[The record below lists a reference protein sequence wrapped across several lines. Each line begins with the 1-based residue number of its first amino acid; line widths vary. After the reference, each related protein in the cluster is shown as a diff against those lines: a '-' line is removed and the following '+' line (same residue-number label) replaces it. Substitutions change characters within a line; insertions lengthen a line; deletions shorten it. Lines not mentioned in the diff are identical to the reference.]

1 MPQIKKSFSAGRM
14 NKDIDERLLPNGE
27 YRDAINVQ
35 VRTTSSTDDGIGA
48 AGTVQNIKGTILRA
62 NAGDTL
68 TYNFRDYV
76 KNPVDGYG
84 VDSVWAYA
92 SSLSSY
98 SQEDQENKFAIG
110 LNDVVPLYPGQIWP
124 AGWPSVWNISGISNA
139 CYGRA
144 QDKYTKDFTKVVAS
158 VADEKNNK
166 AYFFIASPKP
176 PSDYSM
182 VTQYGLAR
190 PGNAYN
196 NVLYDYDITNG
207 FTKHPTVEFI
217 DSIIEVDVDDS
228 GVGPNTRQVVVDRYC
243 VIETLTDR
251 LGNSSNNPNY
261 GKKLFHH
268 PGSDFT
274 NNTVNFFQEG
284 GGNFV
289 SELGANEY
297 GGYITATSSGQGG
310 VSDWDGTSFQAWKI
324 PVELSKKLRPGMTM
338 TGYKSHLLEFSQDY
352 LDYDNYINVQNQ
364 YDESLE
370 TVTGRIKQ
378 IVSGIL
384 YFYDPIFDSLEDVDA
399 LVFKDEGVLKFA
411 KQDYSFV
418 TNPNI
423 TGVNIIDDFLF
434 WTDNYSEPK
443 KINIKRSKHGTII
456 PKGNYYIT
464 SEISES
470 YSVPQSWSGNMQSE
484 YSNLSNCSLS
494 TFLKLKDQVSGE
506 YIYPHD
512 IEYSSIES
520 EGLNLFFNGY
530 STGVNFL
537 KEEHITVIRKAPT
550 TAPTIHME
558 SRQPMENLLITDY
571 SFDLSSDETSIGT
584 EKWITNQNI
593 LSSTSFRSSDV
604 IRFTNAQD
612 TELIIT
618 AKFISYLDDSS
629 GDFEYSS
636 VVSNS
641 MAVEILSSEGD
652 SSTLDTTNAN
662 AKMFTVKLIAKT
674 DPIFELEMCRFGYRY
689 QYEDGEYS
697 SFSPFSE
704 IAFKPGEFD
713 YESKKG
719 FNLGMVNTITNLVI
733 KDFIPPSPE
742 RPRDVAAVDILY
754 KKVNEP
760 NVFVVKTI
768 TRGLDPEWQLF
779 TQSPSMTD
787 VNSTG
792 ELSITSEMIH
802 RALPA
807 DQILRSWDNVP
818 KFAKAQEISGNRLI
832 YGNYTQGYDIKYPVR
847 LSQRISS
854 EKNFSTI
861 GRKSIKSIRNYKFGI
876 VFGDKYGRE
885 TPVISYGFLTGDET
899 GYENLT
905 SEVVVEKSSAPLLS
919 SFIVSQHWDNP
930 EASNGVPEDWM
941 HYVKYYVKE
950 TSSEYYN
957 LVMDRWYHADDDDD
971 DAADRCIWLSFPSSD
986 RNKVDI
992 ETYLILKNNHGGNTP
1007 VLEKARY
1014 KIIAIE
1020 NEAPDFIK
1028 IQNRFMGQIQISGQ
1042 DSDDS
1047 SNGIF
1052 LASQTPDTNAA
1063 APLALMEATKVY
1075 IGSENFNNFL
1085 NNYEKQGTLKLRFIG
1100 KTINADGDTLV
1111 QDETKFVPVTNFSID
1126 DDGNAEIFFDK
1137 KFSQD
1142 VNFFQ
1147 IFTDDENATLDA
1159 STSNLTY
1166 FVEFKE
1172 EVVVNLPEFDGKFF
1186 VKIEKDEPIK
1196 KYIIGDSPENVT
1208 YVPIV
1213 NYEVAYIDTQK
1224 NNPSDNGYVW
1234 GSNSSGDFDANVFP
1248 GLVAKYDNPSA
1259 DPVPSDG
1266 GVNFFAL
1273 GCNGSNLLTP
1283 SVYPLLNGADGIAC
1297 DVDTSDKITA
1307 NYQYETRTYW
1317 DRFYSNTTASNKVY
1331 IDSARASKY
1340 PASNPFG
1347 AFDPGGMKMN
1357 YKPTGLDQG
1366 GATSGTLGRMF
1377 LSRTQKGTG
1386 SNSSIQFPGAWGE
1399 EGSDAQEMLTN
1410 LSTPGNRFQFGG
1422 YTTDS
1427 EGKQV
1432 VFEIINRQFSDEQNR
1447 NFGNKSASLTGGSTF
1462 RHAPAVR
1469 SAAFGGSGL
1478 LTNLLPD
1485 ATETG
1490 IGTPPTG
1497 ASLGTYIAN
1506 NTADFA
1512 FIGGAGSSSIFEMD
1526 DDECG
1531 AVQCAKCVYEDDYC
1545 LRYGFRFEFR
1555 RVDPDNPDELLEDG
1569 IDIEQHD
1576 PRAIRHDGTETLN
1589 IKMVKKVTV
1598 PGSIEVATEMGA
1610 CWETEPKENV
1620 DLDLYY
1626 EASNALP
1633 MRLTE
1638 DNTLGYIPLNSSV
1651 VIKRQTT
1658 NGLEQLIDDT
1668 SEPQTATSSEIGFT
1682 NITNINHHVADVQHV
1697 DSGNTPVINIKS
1709 TTVSGDDTET
1719 LVDQTSH
1726 ISIGDY
1732 IYFKH
1737 NDGAETVS
1745 KITDYYK
1752 KSHTG
1757 TNIFTTTYPVSDSTI
1772 GVSSET
1778 GVSSSL
1784 STLGQVVN
1792 GVVVST
1798 TFDTDT
1804 ELIIDPVFRPVDRI
1818 SFKITLFS
1826 QTSGELSGTVI
1837 ASEIASA
1844 NTDLIN
1850 NMLIVGAQDDT
1861 GNVPTGI
1868 FIKDDSNNSSTGA
1881 TVFLT
1886 LNNTSWMTTGTIYSV
1901 EGLSAT
1907 GYYSIDPETWKYPVK
1922 LGWFNCYSFG
1932 NGVESDRIRDD
1943 FNATQMDNG
1952 VIVSTRLAD
1961 YKEENRKN
1969 GMIYS
1974 GLYNSTSGVNKL
1986 NEFNMSNK
1994 ITKDINP
2001 TYGSIQR
2008 LKTRD
2013 ADIVVLAE
2021 DKILK
2026 VLSNKDALFNADGNP
2041 QLISTDRVLG
2051 QVIPFVGDYG
2061 ISQNPES
2068 LAADQYRMYFTDK
2081 QRGAVLRL
2089 SMDGLTPISDAGMKG
2104 WFRENLVQCGNLLG
2118 TFDKTSGDYNL
2129 TLNYNLQ
2136 DQEFTFPFHKIP
2148 YEWSYVDYTNNEFV
2162 QPSNAIVDG
2171 YLQTTYNYS
2180 TGATSSSGQGSYNVS
2195 SNNVGVEATTFTSDY
2210 KPRDITVS
2218 FNENSRGWVSFKTF
2232 VPQAGVSV
2240 ANKYLTAEEYRV
2252 WEHNVDIIGAAG
2264 DIINRNILYSYFHPS
2279 CLDVVFNDFP
2289 DAIKSFKTLSYQGSI
2304 AENPLYDQIV
2314 NPKLGGWYTDSFVTD
2329 LQQGTSNSFLNKE
2342 GKWFSNVKGNMTD
2355 VGNLD
2360 TKEFSVQGIG
2370 FAQSISIPEPPPT
2383 YISLTAS
2390 PSYVQE
2396 GDEVTI
2402 TLTTA
2407 NVPDGTY
2414 FTFDQAST
2422 SSAASYNLLYTNPSD
2437 SSSFAI
2443 NRYKWAITNDDYE
2456 VLLNQFDLEWTELY
2470 SQSAN
2475 GSETIL
2481 NSFFGN
2487 KVFNNAK
2494 GKIVGN
2500 TWSRTFVFDSD
2511 CVEGIFHDTNT
2522 AGQPEPSLTNADGSA
2537 FIPFGGE
2544 GEYNQTTGGY
2554 EINYNEL
2561 KITVDS
2567 QDESFNSTLD
2577 VNENPLSLTIK
2588 VYKTPP
2594 EPLVESDLIVQD
2606 IGDNTPID

>member
-1 MPQIKKSFSAGRM
+1 M

-76 KNPVDGYG
+76 KNPVDGYS
-84 VDSVWAYA
+84 VDSIWAYA
-92 SSLSSY
+92 SSGDSY
-98 SQEDQENKFAIG
+98 SQDSPENRIAIG
-110 LNDVVPLYPGQIWP
+110 LNDVVPLYPGQVWP
-124 AGWPSVWNISGISNA
+124 AAWPYEPNSITQYLNVDRS
-139 CYGRA
+139 
-144 QDKYTKDFTKVVAS
+144 KDFTRVVAS

-176 PSDYSM
+176 PSDSDL
-182 VTQYGLAR
+182 QYYGALA
-190 PGNAYN
+190 PTVAYKD
-196 NVLYDYDITNG
+196 VLYTHNSTDGYI
-207 FTKHPTVEFI
+207 KHPTVEFI
-217 DSIIEVDVDDS
+217 DSIVEVDVDAS
-228 GVGPNTRQVVVDRYC
+228 GVGPNPRQVVVDRYC

-251 LGNSSNNPNY
+251 LGTTGNNPNY

-268 PGSDFT
+268 PGTSNSVGLDQFI
-274 NNTVNFFQEG
+274 QQGEG
-284 GGNFV
+284 GQNVAPSQIGI
-289 SELGANEY
+289 NEY
-297 GGYITATSSGQGG
+297 GGYFAETNTPGL
-310 VSDWDGTSFQAWKI
+310 SDWDGTSFQAWKV
-324 PVELSKKLRPGMTM
+324 PTELAKKLRPGMTM
-338 TGYKSHLLEFSQDY
+338 TGYKTHLSAQNT
-352 LDYDNYINVQNQ
+352 LDPNTYYYYNAQPIENYQ
-364 YDESLE
+364 

-378 IVSGIL
+378 IVSGVL
-384 YFYDPIFDSLEDVDA
+384 YFYDPIFDSLEDVDT

-411 KQDYSFV
+411 KSEYSSV

-443 KINIKRSKHGTII
+443 KINIKRSKHGTVI
-456 PKGNYYIT
+456 PKGDHYI
-464 SEISES
+464 ISEGSDLS
-470 YSVPQSWSGNMQSE
+470 YNDPNYQYQTE
-484 YSNLSNCSLS
+484 DYFAECSLS

-520 EGLNLFFNGY
+520 EGLNLFFSGY

-558 SRQPMENLLITDY
+558 SRDPISVLITDY
-571 SFDLSSDETSIGT
+571 SFDLNSDETSVGT
-584 EKWITNQNI
+584 EKWITNQNT
-593 LSSTSFRSSDV
+593 LSTTNFRSGDV
-604 IRFTNAQD
+604 IKFTNIQD
-612 TELIIT
+612 AELIIT

-629 GDFEYSS
+629 SDFEYSS
-636 VVSNS
+636 VTSTS
-641 MAVEILSSEGD
+641 IAIEILGSEGD

-662 AKMFTVKLIAKT
+662 AKMFTVELIAKT

-779 TQSPSMTD
+779 TQSPSMSD

-930 EASNGVPEDWM
+930 ESSNGVPEDWM

-1052 LASQTPDTNAA
+1052 LPSQTPDTNAV
-1063 APLALMEATKVY
+1063 APLALMDATKVY
-1075 IGSENFNNFL
+1075 IGAENFNNFL

-1111 QDETKFVPVTNFSID
+1111 QHETKFVPVTNFSID
-1126 DDGNAEIFFDK
+1126 DEGNAEIFFDK

-1208 YVPIV
+1208 HVPIV

-1248 GLVAKYDNPSA
+1248 GLVAKYDSPSA
-1259 DPVPSDG
+1259 DPVASDG

-1273 GCNGSNLLTP
+1273 GCNGPNVLTP
-1283 SVYPLLNGADGIAC
+1283 SSYPLLSQAGDIAC
-1297 DVDTSDKITA
+1297 DVDTNNKITA
-1307 NYQYETRTYW
+1307 NYQLETRIYW

-1340 PASNPFG
+1340 PADNPFG
-1347 AFDPGGMKMN
+1347 AFDEDGLKMN

-1377 LSRTQKGTG
+1377 LSRTQKGNGT
-1386 SNSSIQFPGAWGE
+1386 NDAQFPGAWGE

-1427 EGKQV
+1427 EGKEV
-1432 VFEIINRQFSDEQNR
+1432 VFEIISRQFSDEANR
-1447 NFGNKSASLTGGSTF
+1447 NFGNSSAFLIDGDTY

-1469 SAAFGGSGL
+1469 SAAFGGSGI
-1478 LTNLLPD
+1478 LTNILPD
-1485 ATETG
+1485 QTETG

-1497 ASLGTYIAN
+1497 ISLGTYMAN
-1506 NTADFA
+1506 NEFDFA
-1512 FIGGAGSSSIFEMD
+1512 FIGGAGDNSIFEMD

-1531 AVQCAKCVYEDDYC
+1531 AVQCAKCVYENDYC

-1682 NITNINHHVADVQHV
+1682 NITNINHHIADVQHV
-1697 DSGNTPVINIKS
+1697 NSGNTPVINIKS

-1737 NDGAETVS
+1737 NDGVETAS

-1757 TNIFTTTYPVSDSTI
+1757 TTVFTTTYPFGDNTL

-1778 GVSSSL
+1778 GVSSDIIPIL
-1784 STLGQVVN
+1784 LEG
-1792 GVVVST
+1792 
-1798 TFDTDT
+1798 FDTDT
-1804 ELIIDPVFRPVDRI
+1804 EITIDSVFRPVDRI
-1818 SFKITLFS
+1818 SFKIKLLL
-1826 QTSGELSGTVI
+1826 QTEGELDGTVTI
-1837 ASEIASA
+1837 EEVTSAA

-1850 NMLIVGAQDDT
+1850 NMLIVGAVSDVD
-1861 GNVPTGI
+1861 NVPTGI
-1868 FIKDDSNNSSTGA
+1868 FIKNDSNNSSNE
-1881 TVFLT
+1881 LT
-1886 LNNTSWMTTGTIYSV
+1886 LNNVSWMTAGTTYSV

-2013 ADIVVLAE
+2013 TDIVVLAE

-2041 QLISTDRVLG
+2041 QLVSTDRVLG

-2136 DQEFTFPFHKIP
+2136 DLDFSFPFHKIP
-2148 YEWSYVDYTNNEFV
+2148 YEWSWVDYTNNEFV

-2171 YLQTTYNYS
+2171 YLQNTLNYS
-2180 TGATSSSGQGSYNVS
+2180 TGSFSYTGQGVYNYAS
-2195 SNNVGVEATTFTSDY
+2195 SNEDLTAQTIISDY

-2218 FNENSRGWVSFKTF
+2218 FNESSRGWVSFKTF

-2240 ANKYLTAEEYRV
+2240 ANKYLTAEEYRI
-2252 WEHNVDIIGAAG
+2252 WEHNVDIVGSAG
-2264 DIINRNILYSYFHPS
+2264 EIINRNILYSYFHPS
-2279 CLDVVFNDFP
+2279 SIDVVFNDFP

-2370 FAQSISIPEPPPT
+2370 FTKGVSIAEPPPT
-2383 YISLTAS
+2383 YISLLAS

-2396 GDEVTI
+2396 GSAVTI
-2402 TLTTA
+2402 TLITE

-2414 FTFDQAST
+2414 FTFDQDTAS
-2422 SSAASYNLLYTNPSD
+2422 ASDLTYTKGYTNPSD

-2443 NRYKWAITNDDYE
+2443 NNYNWSVVNQDYDVILNDNNDSWDDS
-2456 VLLNQFDLEWTELY
+2456 NGLY
-2470 SQSAN
+2470 SVGAAN
-2475 GSETIL
+2475 GTQASLSVNFIA
-2481 NSFFGN
+2481 NQGHG
-2487 KVFNNAK
+2487 VFQNAK
-2494 GKIVGN
+2494 GRIFNN
-2500 TWSRTFVFDSD
+2500 TWSRTFVFKTD
-2511 CVEGIFHDTNT
+2511 CVDGIFHDTNT
-2522 AGQPEPSLTNADGSA
+2522 AGQPEPSLTNEDGSV
-2537 FIPFGGE
+2537 FVPFGGN
-2544 GEYNQTTGGY
+2544 GVYNQTTGGY

-2561 KITVDS
+2561 RIVLDS
-2567 QDESFNSTLD
+2567 TDQSGNSTLD
-2577 VNENPLSLTIK
+2577 ANGNSLSLTIR
-2588 VYKTPP
+2588 VYKPEAVPTPIQST
-2594 EPLVESDLIVQD
+2594 LTVQD
-2606 IGDNTPID
+2606 IGDNAPID

>member
-1 MPQIKKSFSAGRM
+1 M

-84 VDSVWAYA
+84 VSSIWAYHDTFGDG
-92 SSLSSY
+92 Y
-98 SQEDQENKFAIG
+98 SQLGAGATEGRLAIG
-110 LNDVVPLYPGQIWP
+110 LNDVVPLYPGQVWP
-124 AGWPSVWNISGISNA
+124 AAWPVFTSSTTTGMLANQYLDIERS
-139 CYGRA
+139 
-144 QDKYTKDFTKVVAS
+144 KDFAKVVAS

-176 PSDYSM
+176 PSDSDL
-182 VTQYGLAR
+182 QYYGALI
-190 PGNAYN
+190 PTNTYKN
-196 NVLYDYDITNG
+196 ILYTHNDTDGYI
-207 FTKHPTVEFI
+207 KHPTVEFI
-217 DSIIEVDVDDS
+217 DSIVEVDVDAS
-228 GVGPNTRQVVVDRYC
+228 GVGPNPRQVVVDRYC

-251 LGNSSNNPNY
+251 LGAVSTNPNY

-268 PGSDFT
+268 PGTSNSVGLDQFI
-274 NNTVNFFQEG
+274 QQG
-284 GGNFV
+284 GQNVVYQFGT
-289 SELGANEY
+289 AEY
-297 GGYITATSSGQGG
+297 GGYFAETNTAGL
-310 VSDWDGTSFQAWKI
+310 SDWDGTSFQAWKV
-324 PVELSKKLRPGMTM
+324 PTELAKKLRPGMTM
-338 TGYKSHLLEFSQDY
+338 TGYKTYLSAQNTLTAPYYYNYNAQPIEDY
-352 LDYDNYINVQNQ
+352 Q
-364 YDESLE
+364 

-384 YFYDPIFDSLEDVDA
+384 YFYDPIFDSLEDVDT

-411 KQDYSFV
+411 KSEYSSV

-443 KINIKRSKHGTII
+443 KINIKRSKHGTVI
-456 PKGNYYIT
+456 PKGDHYI
-464 SEISES
+464 ISEGSDLS
-470 YSVPQSWSGNMQSE
+470 YNDPNYNYQYENFYAE
-484 YSNLSNCSLS
+484 CSLS

-520 EGLNLFFNGY
+520 EGLNLFFSGY

-558 SRQPMENLLITDY
+558 SREPISVVISNYL
-571 SFDLSSDETSIGT
+571 FDLVVQEDTNFLQTITIGE
-584 EKWITNQNI
+584 EKWITNQDT
-593 LSSTSFRSSDV
+593 LSATNFLTNDTVLFTVDQSDV
-604 IRFTNAQD
+604 EIKAR
-612 TELIIT
+612 
-618 AKFISYLDDSS
+618 FISYLDNSS
-629 GDFEYSS
+629 GDFEYSNS
-636 VVSNS
+636 TSNAIS
-641 MAVEILSSEGD
+641 VEIISVQGDLSSLTA
-652 SSTLDTTNAN
+652 SSEFKLDL
-662 AKMFTVKLIAKT
+662 VAKT

-704 IAFKPGEFD
+704 IAFKPGVFD
-713 YESKKG
+713 YEAKKG

-742 RPRDVAAVDILY
+742 RPRDVQAVDILY

-779 TQSPSMTD
+779 TQSPSMSD

-854 EKNFSTI
+854 VENESTI
-861 GRKSIKSIRNYKFGI
+861 GKKSIKSIRNYKFGI

-899 GYENLT
+899 GYASST
-905 SEVVVEKSSAPLLS
+905 SEVIVEKTSAPLLS

-941 HYVKYYVKE
+941 HYVKYYIKE

-957 LVMDRWYHADDDDD
+957 LVMDFWYNAEDVDPYADGTQ
-971 DAADRCIWLSFPSSD
+971 CIWLSFPSSD

-992 ETYLILKNNHGGNTP
+992 ETYLILKNQHGTDLP
-1007 VLEKARY
+1007 VVEKARY

-1028 IQNRFMGQIQISGQ
+1028 LENRLMGEVLLNGQ
-1042 DSDDS
+1042 TLDDL
-1047 SNGIF
+1047 SNSGIF
-1052 LASQTPDTNAA
+1052 DPTLTSLDVNAQSPTVLKESTSIKIKESQFQG
-1063 APLALMEATKVY
+1063 L
-1075 IGSENFNNFL
+1075 L
-1085 NNYEKQGTLKLRFIG
+1085 NNYERQGVLKLRFVG
-1100 KTINADGDTLV
+1100 KTLDTTDNDTV
-1111 QDETKFVPVTNFSID
+1111 KNIRTTEWVAVTNFSTLVD
-1126 DDGNAEIFFDK
+1126 TDGANEFHTISWDKPFGPEVDFQEIFTTA
-1137 KFSQD
+1137 
-1142 VNFFQ
+1142 NL
-1147 IFTDDENATLDA
+1147 TLDS
-1159 STSNLTY
+1159 STDNLTY
-1166 FVEFKE
+1166 FIEFKE
-1172 EVVVNLPEFDGKFF
+1172 EVVVNRPEFDGRFF
-1186 VKIEKDEPIK
+1186 VKIERDEAIK
-1196 KYIIGDSPENVT
+1196 THIQRQTSSITSYQTVGSFQL
-1208 YVPIV
+1208 
-1213 NYEVAYIDTQK
+1213 AYIDTQQY
-1224 NNPSDNGYVW
+1224 NPSDQSDYEW
-1234 GSNSSGDFDANVFP
+1234 GTNTSGDFDANMFP
-1248 GLVAKYDNPSA
+1248 GLVEEAI
-1259 DPVPSDG
+1259 DG
-1266 GVNFFAL
+1266 DSTGKPHGVNYFAL
-1273 GCNGSNLLTP
+1273 GGVGSNQLLGSSDFPDDIYST
-1283 SVYPLLNGADGIAC
+1283 GI
-1297 DVDTSDKITA
+1297 VDCEGPFQPGHIGA
-1307 NYQYETRTYW
+1307 NYLTETKAYW
-1317 DRFYSNTTASNKVY
+1317 TRYNENTTASHGVF
-1331 IDSARASKY
+1331 IDSARALKY
-1340 PASNPFG
+1340 AGEDNYEWDG
-1347 AFDPGGMKMN
+1347 DPGEPLGQKVVHF
-1357 YKPTGLDQG
+1357 KPTGLDQG
-1366 GATSGTLGRMF
+1366 DAAEGTLGRMF
-1377 LSRTQKGTG
+1377 LSQVLKGNNDAG
-1386 SNSSIQFPGAWGE
+1386 STVGDWVNNPAANPTSSSSNDIPPSSMKNAFH
-1399 EGSDAQEMLTN
+1399 
-1410 LSTPGNRFQFGG
+1410 TPGTRFRFASYPQDADGN
-1422 YTTDS
+1422 D
-1427 EGKQV
+1427 V
-1432 VFEIINRQFSDEQNR
+1432 IFEIIPGIEDAEPGTSK
-1447 NFGNKSASLTGGSTF
+1447 NFAQD
-1462 RHAPAVR
+1462 AVLVSNEATR
-1469 SAAFGGSGL
+1469 FSAAKWGQVNMMPEG
-1478 LTNLLPD
+1478 TI
-1485 ATETG
+1485 TG
-1490 IGTPPTG
+1490 QGTPPTG
-1497 ASLGTYIAN
+1497 GFLESY
-1506 NTADFA
+1506 
-1512 FIGGAGSSSIFEMD
+1512 ED
-1526 DDECG
+1526 DDENKSFVYYRTSVFLEGDTCG
-1531 AVQCAKCVYEDDYC
+1531 ERTCSSCHYDEDYC
-1545 LRYGFRFEFR
+1545 ERWGFRFQFR
-1555 RVDPDNPDELLEDG
+1555 RVDPNDENNLLEEG
-1569 IDIEQHD
+1569 IRLDEHD
-1576 PRAIRHDGTETLN
+1576 PRAIRHDGTETLT
-1589 IKMVKKVTV
+1589 IQIVQKVITAGTFES
-1598 PGSIEVATEMGA
+1598 PEKSGA

-1658 NGLEQLIDDT
+1658 TGLQQLIDDT
-1668 SEPQTATSSEIGFT
+1668 TPEPQAATSNDILFT
-1682 NITNINHHVADVQHV
+1682 NISNINHHVAGIHHV
-1697 DSGNTPVINIKS
+1697 DSGNTPVVNIKS
-1709 TTVSGDDTET
+1709 TAVSGSGVET
-1719 LVDQTSH
+1719 INDQTSN

-1737 NDGAETVS
+1737 NDGVETAS

-1757 TNIFTTTYPVSDSTI
+1757 TTVFTTTYPLGDDTL

-1778 GVSSSL
+1778 GVSSDITPIL
-1784 STLGQVVN
+1784 TEG
-1792 GVVVST
+1792 
-1798 TFDTDT
+1798 FDTDT
-1804 ELIIDPVFRPVDRI
+1804 EITIDSVFRPVDRI
-1818 SFKITLFS
+1818 SFKIKLLL
-1826 QTSGELSGTVI
+1826 QTEDEIDGTVTI
-1837 ASEIASA
+1837 EEVTSA
-1844 NTDLIN
+1844 VNTDLIN
-1850 NMLIVGAQDDT
+1850 SMLIVGAVSDVD
-1861 GNVPTGI
+1861 NVPTGI
-1868 FIKDDSNNSSTGA
+1868 FIKDASSNSSNQ
-1881 TVFLT
+1881 LT
-1886 LNNTSWMTTGTIYSV
+1886 LNNVSWMTAGTTYSV

-2013 ADIVVLAE
+2013 TDIVVLAE

-2041 QLISTDRVLG
+2041 QLVSTDRVLG

-2136 DQEFTFPFHKIP
+2136 DLDFSFPFHKIP
-2148 YEWSYVDYTNNEFV
+2148 YEWSWVDYVNNEFV

-2171 YLQTTYNYS
+2171 YLQNTYNYS
-2180 TGATSSSGQGSYNVS
+2180 TGSFSYTGQGVYNYVS
-2195 SNNVGVEATTFTSDY
+2195 SNEALTAQTFTSDY

-2218 FNENSRGWVSFKTF
+2218 FNESSRGWVSFKTF

-2240 ANKYLTAEEYRV
+2240 ANKYLTAEEYRI
-2252 WEHNVDIIGAAG
+2252 WEHNVDIVGING
-2264 DIINRNILYSYFHPS
+2264 DILNRNILYSYFHPS
-2279 CLDVVFNDFP
+2279 SIDVVFNDFP

-2314 NPKLGGWYTDSFVTD
+2314 NPKLGGWYTDSFITD
-2329 LQQGTSNSFLNKE
+2329 LQQGTSSSFLNKE

-2355 VGNLD
+2355 ISNLD

-2370 FAQSISIPEPPPT
+2370 FSKGVSIAEPPPT
-2383 YISLTAS
+2383 YIGLFAS
-2390 PSYVQE
+2390 SSYVQE
-2396 GDEVTI
+2396 GSAVTI
-2402 TLTTA
+2402 SLYTE

-2414 FTFDQAST
+2414 FTFDQDTAS
-2422 SSAASYNLLYTNPSD
+2422 ASDLTYTKGYTNPSD

-2443 NRYKWAITNDDYE
+2443 SNYNWSIVNQDYDVVLNDNNDSWDDS
-2456 VLLNQFDLEWTELY
+2456 NGLY
-2470 SQSAN
+2470 SVGAAN
-2475 GSETIL
+2475 GTQASLSVNFIA
-2481 NSFFGN
+2481 NQGHG
-2487 KVFNNAK
+2487 VFQNAK
-2494 GKIVGN
+2494 GRIFNN
-2500 TWSRTFVFDSD
+2500 TWSRTFVFETD
-2511 CVEGIFHDTNT
+2511 CVDGTFHDTNT
-2522 AGQPEPSLTNADGSA
+2522 AGQPEPFLTNEDGSQ
-2537 FIPFGGE
+2537 FIPFGGN
-2544 GEYNQTTGGY
+2544 GVYNQTTGGY

-2561 KITVDS
+2561 RIILDS
-2567 QDESFNSTLD
+2567 NDQSGNSTLD
-2577 VNENPLSLTIK
+2577 ANGNPLSLTIR
-2588 VYKTPP
+2588 VYKPEAVPTPIQST
-2594 EPLVESDLIVQD
+2594 LTVKD
-2606 IGDNTPID
+2606 IGDNAPID